1 MFKSV
6 KATTAIEYG
15 LIAILLSA
23 PVGVAFGLLGD
34 QLYTDVSN
42 DGVVFTQDATSGEWS
57 IDDTGAIADLMVAV
71 KNAFEG

>member
-23 PVGVAFGLLGD
+23 PVGVAFGFLGD
-34 QLYTDVSN
+34 TLYTDVTN
-42 DGVVFTQDATSGEWS
+42 DGLSA
-57 IDDTGAIADLMVAV
+57 DDTGAIKDLIDAV
-71 KNAFEG
+71 RAAFGMPALV